1 MAQGQADLVSGIEVH
16 GVTGPE
22 GLCTAALRDGAP
34 LPAPGE
40 VAALLREHGYAG
52 FEVCLV
58 APGVEPGWASE
69 LAARLG
75 ESVHV
80 PAPGYVVADMRRGV
94 RLKWADGADERADA
108 WRSHPPHAGAV
119 PRFADHQD
127 RLLPR
132 GLPPHLEPADGRSAM
147 MTTAEVRDRLRRLLP
162 AVPTSAYLGDH
173 RLFDEAAHRVARR
186 LRAGLPPLETEYR
199 RLLGGVGR
207 LVTRGVEIEFHAGH
221 GARAADGTLLSTPQ
235 IDAIAVLL
243 RARGLARDARVR
255 QHGADRGPD
264 GAEPYSEDRRT
275 WRVELEEA
283 EGDGEVV
290 SPILR
295 DTPQAYEDLV
305 AVCAIIRGCGGR
317 TSVRA
322 GGHVHVGVPFG
333 TDTALHAGHLA
344 RFQARQWLYFR
355 LGTSIRAEAHRGTRF
370 CQPLPG
376 PPPVDATRIRQLRD
390 DLKRRLEHPALKIAR
405 SVGRAGDSIEYR
417 HGDASLDAAE
427 WWTRAAAFAADVVLT
442 VTADGHTT
450 PPRAWAPV
458 GDGRT
463 VSDQTVLA
471 ARDGVQVYRPEPPGD
486 TVEVRSMLDEYPWP
500 RLRRHLAELYHL
512 TPPYWRRRPDT
523 DPAGLPVPYD
533 VAALLGRHPDAPV
546 DEESRRRLVAVLDHM
561 HAVGAVSSETP
572 ETPAALRAHAV
583 AAVGPGPEPVV
594 ELGRRLRAWD
604 ALTDE
609 PDTPPRFEDL
619 AALAAAGPEP
629 LAALAGRPFV
639 STASIRTLLAD
650 AADGTG
656 SPDGDAC
663 GTRASP
669 GNSDKERSRNCEEF
683 R

>member
-1 MAQGQADLVSGIEVH
+1 MAQGQADLASGIEVH

-162 AVPTSAYLGDH
+162 AVPSSAYLGDH

-235 IDAIAVLL
+235 IDAIALLL

-305 AVCAIIRGCGGR
+305 AVCAIIRGCGGH

-442 VTADGHTT
+442 VTADGHTP

-629 LAALAGRPFV
+629 LAALAGLPFV

-650 AADGTG
+650 A
-656 SPDGDAC
+656 C

-669 GNSDKERSRNCEEF
+669 GDSDKERSRNCEEF

>member
-1 MAQGQADLVSGIEVH
+1 M
-16 GVTGPE
+16 TGPE
-22 GLCTAALRDGAP
+22 GLCLVTLRDGAP

-52 FEVCLV
+52 FEVCL
-58 APGVEPGWASE
+58 AASGVEPGWAAE

-80 PAPGYVVADMRRGV
+80 PAPGYVVADLRRGV

-108 WRSHPPHAGAV
+108 WRSHPPHASAV

-147 MTTAEVRDRLRRLLP
+147 MTTAEVRDQLRRLLP
-162 AVPTSAYLGDH
+162 AGPTSAYLGDH

-207 LVTRGVEIEFHAGH
+207 LVTRGVEIEFHAGR

-235 IDAIAVLL
+235 IDAIAALL

-305 AVCAIIRGCGGR
+305 AVCAIIRDCGGY

-344 RFQARQWLYFR
+344 RFQARQWLHFR

-442 VTADGHTT
+442 VTADRHT
-450 PPRAWAPV
+450 PSPRAWVPA
-458 GDGRT
+458 GDGCT

-486 TVEVRSMLDEYPWP
+486 TVEVRCVLDEYPWP

-512 TPPYWRRRPDT
+512 TPPYWRRRPDP
-523 DPAGLPVPYD
+523 DPAALPVPYD
-533 VAALLGRHPDAPV
+533 VAALLGRPRDARV

-561 HAVGAVSSETP
+561 HAVGALSTGTP

-609 PDTPPRFEDL
+609 PDTPPTFEDL
-619 AALAAAGPEP
+619 AALAAVGPEP
-629 LAALAGRPFV
+629 LAALAGLPFV
-639 STASIRTLLAD
+639 STTSIRTLLAD

-656 SPDGDAC
+656 SPDGDPS
-663 GTRASP
+663 GTRAWP
-669 GNSDKERSRNCEEF
+669 GDSDKERSRNREEF

>member
-1 MAQGQADLVSGIEVH
+1 MARPVSAVEVH

-22 GLCTAALRDGAP
+22 GLCTVALRDGAP
-34 LPAPGE
+34 LPAPDE
-40 VAALLREHGYAG
+40 VAALLREHGCAG
-52 FEVCLV
+52 LEVCLV

-75 ESVHV
+75 EAVHV
-80 PAPGYVVADMRRGV
+80 PAPGYVVADLRGGV

-108 WRSHPPHAGAV
+108 WRSHPPHASAV

-132 GLPPHLEPADGRSAM
+132 GLPPHLEPAEGRPAV
-147 MTTAEVRDRLRRLLP
+147 MTTAEVRDQLRRLLP
-162 AVPTSAYLGDH
+162 ARPACSYLGDH

-207 LVTRGVEIEFHAGH
+207 LVTRGVEIEFHAGQ
-221 GARAADGTLLSTPQ
+221 GARAADGTLLSTPE
-235 IDAIAVLL
+235 IDAIAALL
-243 RARGLARDARVR
+243 RERGLARDARVR
-255 QHGADRGPD
+255 QHGAERGPD

-305 AVCAIIRGCGGR
+305 AVCAIIRGCGGW
-317 TSVRA
+317 TSTRA

-333 TDTALHAGHLA
+333 TDTALHAAHLA
-344 RFQARQWLYFR
+344 HFQARQWLHFR

-376 PPPVDATRIRQLRD
+376 PPPVGATRIRQLRD
-390 DLKRRLEHPALKIAR
+390 DLKRRLAHPALKIAR

-442 VTADGHTT
+442 VTADRHP
-450 PPRAWAPV
+450 PPRAWAPA

-463 VSDQTVLA
+463 VSGQTVLA
-471 ARDGVQVYRPEPPGD
+471 ARDEVQVHRPEPPGD
-486 TVEVRSMLDEYPWP
+486 TVEVRSVLDEYPWP

-512 TPPYWRRRPDT
+512 TPPYWRRRPAAA
-523 DPAGLPVPYD
+523 PAALPEPYD
-533 VAALLGRHPDAPV
+533 VAALLGRPPGARV
-546 DEESRRRLVAVLDHM
+546 DEESRRQLVAVLDHL
-561 HAVGAVSSETP
+561 HAVGALSAGAP

-609 PDTPPRFEDL
+609 PDTPPTSEDL
-619 AALAAAGPEP
+619 AALAAVGPEP
-629 LAALAGRPFV
+629 LAALAGLPFV
-639 STASIRTLLAD
+639 STTSIRTLLAD
-650 AADGTG
+650 AADGSG
-656 SPDGDAC
+656 GPD
-663 GTRASP
+663 
-669 GNSDKERSRNCEEF
+669 SDKERSRNFEEF